1 MTAAD
6 DNVAL
11 LKEAYSQWSA
21 QDSEGYD
28 CWMAILAEEVSLGS
42 LANGAPEMPFTA
54 PRRSKAQVLDYLD
67 ELKRDWDMIS
77 FDMND
82 YIVEG
87 DRVVAIGRVVWR
99 NKATGKVVDTPKV
112 DIWRFRDGKA
122 VDFQEFYDTALAYA
136 ATKP

>member
-6 DNVAL
+6 DNVAM

-21 QDSEGYD
+21 QDVDGYD
-28 CWMAILAEEVSLGS
+28 CWTTILAEEISLGS
-42 LANGAPEMPFTA
+42 LANGSPEMPFTA

-87 DRVVAIGRVVWR
+87 ERVVAIGRVVWR

-122 VDFQEFYDTALAYA
+122 VDFQEFYDTAQAYA